1 MNRLSIMKAAVKKW
15 DRILAGSSSDGGV
28 LDCPPCRV
36 FYLLVCVGCPIAGYT
51 GKKFCKGSPYPAWYH
66 HQNNAHGFM
75 RRKIYC
81 EECRRL
87 ATAMRDYM
95 REIVEHL
102 EAGQAEDENPEPGD
116 NTPTPDPQHDT
127 ERGD

>member
-1 MNRLSIMKAAVKKW
+1 MNKISIMKSAVAKW
-15 DRILAGSSSDGGV
+15 NRILAGRTSDGGV
-28 LDCPPCRV
+28 LDCPPCRI
-36 FYLLVCVGCPIAGYT
+36 FYLLVCTGCPIAAYT

-66 HQNNAHGFM
+66 HQNDVHGFI

-95 REIVEHL
+95 IEIKEHL
-102 EAGQAEDENPEPGD
+102 EAEGSNPDPGD
-116 NTPTPDPQHDT
+116 SAHITSAQDDAK
-127 ERGD
+127 RGD